1 MNEPDLADK
10 LTRLEETADH
20 AERHT
25 LALELSGVRDQ
36 RVFEVLVRLIQRP
49 QLENRRGTLIY
60 CLEGFDCS
68 SAASVLKSIAETGNF
83 EAAMQADMILEEQR
97 LR

>member
-1 MNEPDLADK
+1 MNEADLVGK
-10 LTRLEETADH
+10 LTQLEETDDH

-25 LALELSGVRDQ
+25 LALELSEVRDQ
-36 RVFEVLVRLIQRP
+36 RVFEALVRLIQRP
-49 QLENRRGTLIY
+49 DLADRRGTLIY

-68 SAASVLKSIAETGNF
+68 SVGDLLKAIAEAGNF
-83 EAAMQADMILEEQR
+83 EAAMQADIILEEQR